1 LAEDSRQTEDKKT
14 EDRRTDYLQGMHNFE
29 ELEVWKR
36 SSRLAVAVLALV
48 EPIRL
53 YGLRDQMIRSCI
65 SIPSNI
71 AEGADRD
78 SNREFRR
85 FLSISKGSAAELR
98 TRLYIGLKAAVF
110 SEEQA
115 RPLIDEVKEI
125 SSMIEGL
132 RKHLRPRIIQS
143 LFSWL
148 F

>member
-1 LAEDSRQTEDKKT
+1 
-14 EDRRTDYLQGMHNFE
+14 MHNFE

-36 SSRLAVAVLALV
+36 ASRLAVSILELV
-48 EPIRL
+48 EPLRL
-53 YGLRDQMIRSCI
+53 FSLRDQMIRSCI

-78 SNREFRR
+78 SDREFRR
-85 FLSISKGSAAELR
+85 FLSYAKGSSGELR
-98 TRLYIGLKAAVF
+98 TQLYIGLRAGLY

-115 RPLIDEVKEI
+115 RPLINEAKEI

-132 RKHLRPRIIQS
+132 RKRLGGTFFNG
-143 LFSWL
+143 LFNWL

>member
-1 LAEDSRQTEDKKT
+1 
-14 EDRRTDYLQGMHNFE
+14 MHNFE

-36 SSRLAVAVLALV
+36 ASQLAVSIIQLV

-53 YGLRDQMIRSCI
+53 FGLKDQMLRSCI

-85 FLSISKGSAAELR
+85 FLSFAKGSAGELR
-98 TRLYIGLKAAVF
+98 TQLYIGLKASLFA
-110 SEEQA
+110 EEQV
-115 RPLIDEVKEI
+115 RPLIVEAKEI

-132 RKHLRPRIIQS
+132 RKHLRPK
-143 LFSWL
+143 LFNAIFGWFL
-148 F
+148 

>member
-1 LAEDSRQTEDKKT
+1 
-14 EDRRTDYLQGMHNFE
+14 MHNFE

-36 SSRLAVAVLALV
+36 ASRLAVSILELV
-48 EPIRL
+48 EPLRL

-78 SNREFRR
+78 SNRGFRR
-85 FLSISKGSAAELR
+85 FLSFSEGSSGELR
-98 TRLYIGLKAAVF
+98 TQLYIGLRAGIF

-115 RPLIDEVKEI
+115 RPLINESKEI

-132 RKHLRPRIIQS
+132 RKRLGGS
-143 LFSWL
+143 FFNAVFGWL